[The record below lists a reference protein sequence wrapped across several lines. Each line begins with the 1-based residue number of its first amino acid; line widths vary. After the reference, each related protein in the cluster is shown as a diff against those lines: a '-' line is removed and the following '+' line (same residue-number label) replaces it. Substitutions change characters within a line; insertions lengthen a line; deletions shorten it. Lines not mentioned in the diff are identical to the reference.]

1 MSFIFNAINSD
12 NIGFNI
18 TSRQV
23 YNAPEYDVTSVEV
36 PGRSG
41 NVLIPQGR
49 FKNKIVTYTG
59 FMKADSFTGSTKEE
73 KLSKGLSAFKSGLLR
88 EPGYQRLTDSYD
100 PGMVR
105 WGFVNGEIE
114 VNEVHDRADGAEVVV
129 SFMCKPFLEKEESE
143 KQTTGSAVTV
153 TNPYYFDGIVD
164 ITINTTTGSTP
175 ATMTITNQENS
186 VARTWTLNR
195 TSNQVFHF
203 VVDDLEWVAANGTT
217 LINNLVTPP
226 TDLLTP
232 FPTLI
237 TDGFENNVFKFT
249 FTNITR
255 AYINIRWRTL

>member
-12 NIGFNI
+12 NMGFNI
-18 TSRQV
+18 TSRKV

-105 WGFVNGEIE
+105 WGYVNGEIE
-114 VNEVHDRADGAEVVV
+114 VNEVHDRADGAEISV
-129 SFMCKPFLEKEESE
+129 SFICKPFLEKEEPQI
-143 KQTTGSAVTV
+143 QTTGTAVTV
-153 TNPYYFDGIVD
+153 TNPSLFEGIMD
-164 ITINTTTGSTP
+164 LSLSRP
-175 ATMTITNQENS
+175 ASSHTTMTITDQQTMAS
-186 VARTWTLNR
+186 RTWTFDPDCSTYIN
-195 TSNQVFHF
+195 FK
-203 VVDDLEWVAANGTT
+203 VDDLEWVSSGGVLQNQY
-217 LINNLVTPP
+217 VTPS
-226 TDLLTP
+226 DLANP
-232 FPTLI
+232 FPTI
-237 TDGFENNVFKFT
+237 PTAWFSGAVSKIS
-249 FTNITR
+249 FTNITQASIR
-255 AYINIRWRTL
+255 IRWRTL

>member
-12 NIGFNI
+12 NYGFNI
-18 TSRQV
+18 TSRKV
-23 YNAPEYDVTSVEV
+23 YNAPEYDATSVDV
-36 PGRSG
+36 PGRNG

-73 KLSKGLSAFKSGLLR
+73 RLSKGLSAFKSGLLR

-129 SFMCKPFLEKEESE
+129 SFMCKPYLEKEEMIRS
-143 KQTTGSAVTV
+143 TGSALTA
-153 TNPYYFDGIVD
+153 TNPYYFEGIMDVD
-164 ITINTTTGSTP
+164 LSVVTGSTP

-186 VARTWTLNR
+186 VARTWSFNR
-195 TSNQVFHF
+195 TSNGTFKF
-203 VVDDLEWVAANGTT
+203 YADDMEWVGLNNV
-217 LINNLVTPP
+217 LVNNLVTPP

-249 FTNITR
+249 FTNVSVAIL
-255 AYINIRWRTL
+255 NIRWRTL